1 MNHLP
6 FFTESLP
13 CESCGA
19 PVSTREWN
27 SEHELW
33 VGVDCSCSAPD
44 EPIPACMVQVLEAA
58 QTVSEL
64 CDSVKQHRAHCPVCN
79 PKLRELPKREP
90 GTERR
95 QKREA
100 A

>member
-1 MNHLP
+1 MTP
-6 FFTESLP
+6 FFTEAQP

-27 SEHELW
+27 PEHELW
-33 VGVDCSCSAPD
+33 VGTQGQCSCTAPD
-44 EPIPACMVQVLEAA
+44 EPIPACMIEVLEAA
-58 QTVSEL
+58 QTVGQL
-64 CDSVKQHRAHCPVCN
+64 MDTCKAHRDRCPVCN